1 MLHELI
7 EDLKQV
13 DARVLALVLAAR
25 SERKVHEESRCILDR
40 VVAQLV
46 CLVLQHV

>member
-7 EDLKQV
+7 EDLKQA
-13 DARVLALVLAAR
+13 DAGVFALVLAAR
-25 SERKVHEESRCILDR
+25 SEGKVHEESRCILDR
-40 VVAQLV
+40 VVTQLV